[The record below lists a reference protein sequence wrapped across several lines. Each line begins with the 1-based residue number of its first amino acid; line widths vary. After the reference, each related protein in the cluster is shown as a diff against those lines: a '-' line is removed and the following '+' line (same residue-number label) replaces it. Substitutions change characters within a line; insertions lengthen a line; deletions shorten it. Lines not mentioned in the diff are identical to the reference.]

1 MSTHEKISSMN
12 HITAAM
18 NAGQVIKLSKAE
30 VDLIVDIYKN
40 IAPGRRLN
48 AACASCLQMAIAY
61 IATWLEQNHE
71 PLKDV
76 TQKKKMKK
84 DGLQ

>member
-1 MSTHEKISSMN
+1 MNIYKTIASTN
-12 HITAAM
+12 HIISAM
-18 NAGQVIKLSKAE
+18 DAGQVIKLSKSE

-61 IATWLEQNHE
+61 IATWVEQNPE
-71 PLKDV
+71 PTKEV
-76 TQKKKMKK
+76 TVQKKKNKNN
-84 DGLQ
+84 GI